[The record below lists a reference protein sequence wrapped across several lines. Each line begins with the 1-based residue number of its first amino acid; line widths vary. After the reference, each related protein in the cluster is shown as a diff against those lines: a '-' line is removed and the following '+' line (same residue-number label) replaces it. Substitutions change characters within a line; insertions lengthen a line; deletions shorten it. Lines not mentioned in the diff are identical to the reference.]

1 MNRGILIICTVFTL
15 CLLFSPAYALEQQPW
30 LEQPGTQATYMA
42 DFHLPDFGVGQFT
55 RTRWE
60 VIDHYTTPDGAVT
73 KFYFEIGSAA
83 DYYDVPHVT
92 GLAPIYVPREAFR
105 GAIETEL
112 QVEGIGKVPVYQVQV
127 NWEGLSGTVYYE
139 KTSLIAI
146 RGDLAG
152 SFNGDEAWY
161 RFWLQSASPGLVHTV
176 AETPAYTPTPTP
188 KATVAGLDPMMFYTL
203 IIVLAIL
210 IVGVVIVFSIRRRPH
225 GYPPPPPPPP

>member
-1 MNRGILIICTVFTL
+1 MYRGIVKVSALVIL
-15 CLLFSPAYALEQQPW
+15 CLFLSPVHALERQTW
-30 LEQPGTQATYMA
+30 LGQPGTQATYMA
-42 DFHLPDFGVGQFT
+42 DFHLPDFGVGQYT

-60 VIDHYTTPDGAVT
+60 VIDRYTTPDGDIT
-73 KFYFEIGSAA
+73 RFYFEIGSAA
-83 DYYDVPHVT
+83 DYFDVPDVT

-105 GAIETEL
+105 GALETEL

-139 KTSLIAI
+139 KTSLIAV

-152 SFNGDEAWY
+152 SFGGDEAWY
-161 RFWLQSASPGLVHTV
+161 RFWLQSASPGLVQTV
-176 AETPAYTPTPTP
+176 RETPTYTPTPTP
-188 KATVAGLDPMMFYTL
+188 TTVAGLDPMMFYSL

-210 IVGVVIVFSIRRRPH
+210 IVGAVIVFSIRRRPH